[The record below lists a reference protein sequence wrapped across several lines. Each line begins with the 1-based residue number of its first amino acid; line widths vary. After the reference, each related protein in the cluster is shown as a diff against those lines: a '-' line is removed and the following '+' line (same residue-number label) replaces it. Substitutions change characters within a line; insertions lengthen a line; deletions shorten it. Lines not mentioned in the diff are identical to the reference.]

1 MWAGRNAKCP
11 LRVTTRGGR
20 LDVVRVRRG
29 VILLVLSLST
39 ALALQSRQASATAP
53 QRGNPKCIFY
63 TAQASLGVAGYNHFV
78 TVANRCTQTAAC
90 EVVTSANPE
99 PTSVVVPASEERTV
113 ITYRESPARV
123 FEVAVRCTLRPA

>member
-1 MWAGRNAKCP
+1 MCA
-11 LRVTTRGGR
+11 
-20 LDVVRVRRG
+20 RRR
-29 VILLVLSLST
+29 VILAVSVTLI
-39 ALALQSRQASATAP
+39 ALAMHSGQAGAADP
-53 QRGNPKCIFY
+53 QQGNPKCIFY
-63 TAQASLGVAGYNHFV
+63 TAQALLGVAGYNHFV

-90 EVVTSANPE
+90 EIVTSANPE